1 MEEKNDN
8 PGRPNIVQSSE
19 EFKVLLQWRFLRIE
33 CIRNGCRLL
42 FIRIFEYVIWF
53 RRVFTVR
60 LENRIFRHYWLHE
73 CSWSFAWF
81 SKNISHSASKNVPV
95 FLASEVY
102 LERVKCFLSKKMNF
116 QCNKV
121 VSVDYLNNINCWAT
135 LTDFTKSYSI
145 PCRQVKANYLEP
157 TTPSSYITPYD
168 FYLQHYCCCFAFN
181 DEGIKTN
188 DLQTL
193 NCRDD

>member
-1 MEEKNDN
+1 MLSDFVEYLQYDWKIGYSGIIGYMNAL
-8 PGRPNIVQSSE
+8 GH
-19 EFKVLLQWRFLRIE
+19 LLD
-33 CIRNGCRLL
+33 
-42 FIRIFEYVIWF
+42 F
-53 RRVFTVR
+53 RRTF
-60 LENRIFRHYWLHE
+60 
-73 CSWSFAWF
+73 
-81 SKNISHSASKNVPV
+81 SHSASKNVPV

-168 FYLQHYCCCFAFN
+168 F
-181 DEGIKTN
+181 
-188 DLQTL
+188 
-193 NCRDD
+193 